1 MLNPEKICHEH
12 LTDLSTS
19 PVICIHFTLGNPKKH
34 FSTLLFIYFRLF
46 TLAQQK
52 TSSNCRSAA
61 LAVYS
66 LLFSASYYLHSPST
80 ASGAR
85 YRRSACIDI
94 DVLGLAAEACCD
106 MGGLNFST
114 AWCSMR
120 LNSVEK
126 DWEHVLTQKVV
137 TLNTCYD
144 IACRI
149 QSSCHKSQPVLF
161 RATDDNPQLA
171 LFRASNVCKNA
182 TNLQSDE
189 KVLQFT
195 SWCGDTFRWCGQVV
209 TDCFLVR

>member
-1 MLNPEKICHEH
+1 MNILQICPPHPSYV
-12 LTDLSTS
+12 STLPWEIQKS
-19 PVICIHFTLGNPKKH
+19 H

-66 LLFSASYYLHSPST
+66 LLFSASYYLHSLST

-85 YRRSACIDI
+85 YRSACIDM
-94 DVLGLAAEACCD
+94 DVLGLAAQACCD
-106 MGGLNFST
+106 MDGLNFST

-195 SWCGDTFRWCGQVV
+195 SWYGDTFRWCGQVDYRLFSCEI
-209 TDCFLVR
+209 T